1 MREGQAGW
9 KFSGNPL
16 GARQQHED
24 QETATVYRNISF
36 MRKIRIGIDVGG
48 TFTHAVAI
56 ETEKFTLIAQVKTS
70 TTYRAKEGIA
80 HGIITALYKLLQK
93 GRIDPNEVVLVAHCS
108 TQATNALLEGDVAK
122 VGIIGMAGG
131 WEATRARHE
140 INIEK
145 IELAPEKFL
154 QTCFRFIETGKGL
167 LETQIRQ
174 AIQELRAEGA
184 QAIVAAEVF
193 SVDNPDNERLVM
205 RLAAEAGSP
214 ATATHQ
220 ISELYGLRVRTRTA
234 AINASILPVAVA
246 TAEMTERSVRQA
258 GITAPLMIMR
268 SDGGIMDI
276 KGMRERP
283 ILTILSG
290 PAAGVASALMHA
302 KVSEGIFL
310 DVGGAS
316 TDISAIHHGKPMLH
330 SARIGGHKVFLRTLD
345 VRTVA
350 VGGGSLP
357 RVQNNTIVDVGP
369 RSAHIAGLSYES
381 FTPLAEVTGMTPQIS
396 ALLPNDPPDYLYL
409 QNDKRKIALTTTGA
423 ANMVGLIPEH
433 DYARGGKENVR
444 LAFEALGKVIG
455 KTPQEAATEFLQT
468 ACQKIVATI
477 HELIDNYK
485 LEPSLIRLVG
495 GGGGAMTIVPF
506 VSKLMNIPYEIGENS
521 PVLSAIGVALA
532 MVHETIERHL
542 IDPTD
547 EQLLQLRQEAEAAIV
562 RMGAASDSVEVTIEV
577 DPHTNIVRATATG
590 ATEIRQ
596 REKLG
601 RSLPA
606 ARRQLIAQQTL
617 GANGHTVEILAE
629 TEFFSAYALHKEQ
642 RHLFGLLR
650 SRSRPV
656 AVLDHEGTVRLNLSS
671 AELLVTTVG
680 EAEQKLRQFVEA
692 NTYYGDGGE
701 EIPSIRL
708 AAGPKLID
716 LSKLANVKQILAL
729 AGLELAKYSM
739 TTKIMVIAEI
749 HR

>member
-1 MREGQAGW
+1 
-9 KFSGNPL
+9 
-16 GARQQHED
+16 
-24 QETATVYRNISF
+24 

-56 ETEKFTLIAQVKTS
+56 ETEKFTLIAQVKTA
-70 TTYRAKEGIA
+70 TTYRAKAGLA
-80 HGIITALYKLLQK
+80 HGIVTALYKLLQK
-93 GRIDPNEVVLVAHCS
+93 GRIDPNEVVLVAHSS
-108 TQATNALLEGDVAK
+108 TQATNALLEGDVAQ

-131 WEATRARHE
+131 WEAARARHE
-140 INIEK
+140 IDLGR

-154 QTCFRFIETGKGL
+154 QTGFRFIETGKGPI
-167 LETQIRQ
+167 ETPVRQ
-174 AIQELRAEGA
+174 ALEALRSEGA
-184 QAIVAAEVF
+184 QAIVAAEAF
-193 SVDNPDNERLVM
+193 SVDNPEHEKLVI
-205 RLAAEAGSP
+205 RLAQEQGLP

-234 AINASILPVAVA
+234 AINASILPAAVA
-246 TAEMTERSVRQA
+246 AAEMTERSVRQS

-276 KGMRERP
+276 KSMRERP

-290 PAAGVASALMHA
+290 PAAGVAAALVYA

-310 DVGGAS
+310 DVGGTS
-316 TDISAIHHGKPMLH
+316 TDISAIHHGKPMMH
-330 SARIGGHKVFLRTLD
+330 SARIGGHKVYLRTLD

-357 RVQNNTIVDVGP
+357 RARDGGIVEVGP
-369 RSAHIAGLSYES
+369 RSAHIAGLSYEA
-381 FTPLAEVTGMTPQIS
+381 FTPLAEVTGIEPKTGAPV
-396 ALLPNDPPDYLYL
+396 AGDPPDYFYL
-409 QNDKRKIALTTTGA
+409 QNEKRKIAVTTTGA
-423 ANMVGLIPEH
+423 ANMAGLVPEH

-444 LAFEALGKVIG
+444 LAFEALGKWLG
-455 KTPQEAATEFLQT
+455 KSGKDAAHEFLQK
-468 ACQKIVATI
+468 ACGKVVATI
-477 HELIDNYK
+477 QDLIDNYK
-485 LEPSLIRLVG
+485 LEPPLLKLIG

-506 VSKLMNIPYEIGENS
+506 ASAMTKISYEIGDNS
-521 PVLSAIGVALA
+521 PVLAAIGVALA

-547 EQLLQLRQEAEAAIV
+547 EQLLQLRQEAEAAVV
-562 RMGAASDSVEVTIEV
+562 RIGAAPDSVEVTIEV
-577 DPHTNIVRATATG
+577 DPHANIVRAIAAG

-601 RSLPA
+601 RALPVS
-606 ARRQLIAQQTL
+606 RRQFIAQQTL
-617 GANGHTVEILAE
+617 GASDGQAVDVLAE
-629 TEFFSAYALHKEQ
+629 TDFFAAYALHKEQ

-650 SRSRPV
+650 SHSRPV
-656 AVLDHEGTVRLNLSS
+656 VVLDHEGMVRLSLPS

-680 EAEQKLRQFVEA
+680 EAEQKLPHFVEA

-716 LSKLANVKQILAL
+716 LSKLANVKQVIAL
-729 AGLELAKYSM
+729 ANIELAKYSAN
-739 TTKIMVIAEI
+739 TKIMVIAEI
-749 HR
+749 RR

>member
-1 MREGQAGW
+1 
-9 KFSGNPL
+9 
-16 GARQQHED
+16 
-24 QETATVYRNISF
+24 

-80 HGIITALYKLLQK
+80 HGIVTALFKLLQK
-93 GRIDPNEVVLVAHCS
+93 GRVDPNEVVLVAHSS

-122 VGIIGMAGG
+122 VGVIGLAGG
-131 WEATRARHE
+131 WEAARARHE
-140 INIEK
+140 IDIDK
-145 IELAPEKFL
+145 IELAPGKFL

-167 LETQIRQ
+167 IEAQIKQ
-174 AIQELRAEGA
+174 AIHELRSEGA
-184 QAIVAAEVF
+184 QAIVAAEAF
-193 SVDNPDNERLVM
+193 SVDNPENERLVM
-205 RLAAEAGSP
+205 RLASESGLP

-234 AINASILPVAVA
+234 IINASILPVAVA
-246 TAEMTERSVRQA
+246 TAETTERCVRQV

-276 KGMRERP
+276 RGMRERP
-283 ILTILSG
+283 ILTLLSG
-290 PAAGVASALMHA
+290 PAAGVASALMYA

-310 DVGGAS
+310 DVGGTS
-316 TDISAIHHGKPMLH
+316 TDISAIHHGKPLLH
-330 SARIGGHKVFLRTLD
+330 SARIGGHKVYVRTLD
-345 VRTVA
+345 VRTIA

-357 RVQNNTIVDVGP
+357 RVRNNEIVDVGP
-369 RSAHIAGLSYES
+369 RSAHIAGLSYEA
-381 FTPLAEVTGMTPQIS
+381 FTPLAEVIGVEPKTGD
-396 ALLPNDPPDYLYL
+396 LLPGDPADYFYL
-409 QNDKRKIALTTTGA
+409 QNEKRKIAVTTTGA
-423 ANMVGLIPEH
+423 ANMVGLVPEH

-444 LAFEALGKVIG
+444 LAFEAFGKLLGK
-455 KTPQEAATEFLQT
+455 KPLETADEFLQK
-468 ACQKIVATI
+468 ACSKAVAAI
-477 HELIDNYK
+477 QELIDHYK
-485 LEPSLIRLVG
+485 LEQALLKLVG

-506 VSKLMNIPYEIGENS
+506 VSSLTKIPYEIAENS

-532 MVHETIERHL
+532 MVHETIERHM

-547 EQLLQLRQEAEAAIV
+547 EQLLQLRQEAEAAVV
-562 RMGAASDSVEVTIEV
+562 RMGAAPDSVEVTIEV

-596 REKLG
+596 REKIG
-601 RSLPA
+601 RALPA
-606 ARRQLIAQQTL
+606 SRRQLIAQQTL
-617 GANGHTVEILAE
+617 GANGQAVEILAE
-629 TEFFSAYALHKEQ
+629 TEFFAAYALHKEQ

-650 SRSRPV
+650 SHSRPV
-656 AVLDHEGTVRLNLSS
+656 VVLDHEGAVRLNLPS

-680 EAEQKLRQFVEA
+680 EAGQKLQHFVEV

-716 LSKLANVKQILAL
+716 LSKLANVKQIIAL
-729 AGLELAKYSM
+729 AGLELAKYST
-739 TTKIMVIAEI
+739 TTKIMVIAEL
-749 HR
+749 RR